1 LSRDRRRQSAR
12 LGAHPERRVL
22 APARRA
28 VLNRA
33 AGGSDSLEYLPARR
47 RSRRRFVVLP
57 PVVNLHAAP
66 RATSAVVNQ
75 AILGTSVLLIRRRSG
90 WALVETPDHYRG
102 WIRTPAL
109 RHDRR
114 HLPVA
119 EVRSLL
125 ANIYAGQ
132 DVTTRAPIAV
142 LPMLA
147 RVEISTSD
155 SAAMRGAASRQAGRA
170 GRGVKGRGGAGHVT
184 SGHGAAGRAAG
195 SAWDSR
201 GGAATHESRGGGA
214 PAPDWQRVHLPDG
227 RAGWAQTAD
236 LHPPV
241 GTAERH
247 AISRSTGRAAA
258 IVATALRFI
267 GLPYLWGGITT
278 FGLDCSGLVQLAHRA
293 VGVILPRDAD
303 LQWADR
309 RLSPVAAG
317 SIRPGDLVFFGP
329 RRGTIT
335 HVGIAI
341 SRHAFV
347 SATTRSRP
355 EVRIDRL
362 ADPYW
367 KKMFRGARRLPG
379 D

>member
-1 LSRDRRRQSAR
+1 M
-12 LGAHPERRVL
+12 
-22 APARRA
+22 
-28 VLNRA
+28 
-33 AGGSDSLEYLPARR
+33 
-47 RSRRRFVVLP
+47 
-57 PVVNLHAAP
+57 HAAP
-66 RATSAVVNQ
+66 RPTSPVVSQ
-75 AILGTSVLLIRRRSG
+75 AILGTSVLVIRRRTG
-90 WALVETPDHYRG
+90 WALVETPDRYRG
-102 WIRTPAL
+102 WMRTPAL

-114 HLPVA
+114 HMPVV

-125 ANIYAGQ
+125 ANVYAGQ

-147 RVEISTSD
+147 RVEIS
-155 SAAMRGAASRQAGRA
+155 
-170 GRGVKGRGGAGHVT
+170 
-184 SGHGAAGRAAG
+184 
-195 SAWDSR
+195 
-201 GGAATHESRGGGA
+201 GA
-214 PAPDWQRVHLPDG
+214 PAPALRAAGTTARRGPRTSRAAARSAAGSSRVAGAAHEARGGVTGTSDWQRIHLPDG
-227 RAGWAQTAD
+227 RTGWAQTAD

-241 GTAERH
+241 GKAGRH
-247 AISRSTGRAAA
+247 AISRTTGRAAE
-258 IVATALRFI
+258 IVATALRFV

-293 VGVILPRDAD
+293 VGVVLPRDAD

-309 RLSPVAAG
+309 RLSPVPPG

-341 SRHAFV
+341 GRRAFV
-347 SATTRSRP
+347 NATTRRRP

-367 KKMFRGARRLPG
+367 KKLFRGARRLPRE
-379 D
+379 

>member
-1 LSRDRRRQSAR
+1 MNRDRRRRSAR

-22 APARRA
+22 TPGRRA
-28 VLNRA
+28 ALRRTAGRA
-33 AGGSDSLEYLPARR
+33 GPAGDEGAVSPLPPQR

-57 PVVNLHAAP
+57 PVVNMHAAP
-66 RATSAVVNQ
+66 RPTSPVVSQ
-75 AILGTSVLLIRRRSG
+75 AILGTSVLVIRRSRG
-90 WALVETPDHYRG
+90 WALVVTPDRYRG
-102 WIRTPAL
+102 WMRTPAL
-109 RHDRR
+109 RRDRR
-114 HLPVA
+114 HMQVV

-125 ANIYAGQ
+125 ANVYAGQ

-147 RVEISTSD
+147 RVEIS
-155 SAAMRGAASRQAGRA
+155 
-170 GRGVKGRGGAGHVT
+170 
-184 SGHGAAGRAAG
+184 
-195 SAWDSR
+195 
-201 GGAATHESRGGGA
+201 GA
-214 PAPDWQRVHLPDG
+214 PAPTLRAGGTSPRRASRVAGAAHEERGGVVGTSDWQRIHLPDG
-227 RAGWAQTAD
+227 RTGWAQTAD

-241 GTAERH
+241 GKSGRRVL
-247 AISRSTGRAAA
+247 SRTTGRAAE
-258 IVATALRFI
+258 IVATALRFV

-293 VGVILPRDAD
+293 VGVVLPRDAD

-309 RLSPVAAG
+309 RLSPVTPRG
-317 SIRPGDLVFFGP
+317 IRPGDLVFFGP

-341 SRHAFV
+341 GRRAFV
-347 SATTRSRP
+347 NATTRRRP

-362 ADPYW
+362 DDPYW
-367 KKMFRGARRLPG
+367 KKLFRGARRLPG

>member
-1 LSRDRRRQSAR
+1 MIRDRRRRSAR

-22 APARRA
+22 APVRRA
-28 VLNRA
+28 VLRRS
-33 AGGSDSLEYLPARR
+33 AGDAGAVPSLPPQR

-57 PVVNLHAAP
+57 PVVNMHAAP
-66 RATSAVVNQ
+66 RPTSPVVSQ
-75 AILGTSVLLIRRRSG
+75 AILGTSVLVIRRRSG
-90 WALVETPDHYRG
+90 WALVETPDRYRG
-102 WIRTPAL
+102 WMRSPAL

-114 HLPVA
+114 HMPVV

-125 ANIYAGQ
+125 ANVYAGQ

-147 RVEISTSD
+147 RVEISGTAAPALR
-155 SAAMRGAASRQAGRA
+155 SAGTRARRA
-170 GRGVKGRGGAGHVT
+170 GRVAGAAHEARGGAVGT
-184 SGHGAAGRAAG
+184 A
-195 SAWDSR
+195 
-201 GGAATHESRGGGA
+201 
-214 PAPDWQRVHLPDG
+214 DWQRIHLPDG
-227 RAGWAQTAD
+227 RTGWAQTAD
-236 LHPPV
+236 LHAPV
-241 GTAERH
+241 GIAGRH
-247 AISRSTGRAAA
+247 AISRTTGRAAEV
-258 IVATALRFI
+258 VATALRFV

-309 RLSPVAAG
+309 RLSPVPPG
-317 SIRPGDLVFFGP
+317 RIRPGDLVFFGP

-341 SRHAFV
+341 GRRAFV
-347 SATTRSRP
+347 NATTRRRP

-367 KKMFRGARRLPG
+367 KKLFRGARRLPR

>member
-1 LSRDRRRQSAR
+1 VS
-12 LGAHPERRVL
+12 
-22 APARRA
+22 
-28 VLNRA
+28 
-33 AGGSDSLEYLPARR
+33 
-47 RSRRRFVVLP
+47 
-57 PVVNLHAAP
+57 
-66 RATSAVVNQ
+66 Q
-75 AILGTSVLLIRRRSG
+75 AILGTSVLVMRRRSG
-90 WALVETPDHYRG
+90 WALVETPDRYRG
-102 WIRTPAL
+102 WMRTPAL
-109 RHDRR
+109 RRDRR
-114 HLPVA
+114 HMPVV

-125 ANIYAGQ
+125 ANVYSRQ

-147 RVEISTSD
+147 RVEIS
-155 SAAMRGAASRQAGRA
+155 
-170 GRGVKGRGGAGHVT
+170 
-184 SGHGAAGRAAG
+184 
-195 SAWDSR
+195 
-201 GGAATHESRGGGA
+201 GA
-214 PAPDWQRVHLPDG
+214 PAPALRSARRRSAGAAHETRGGTTGTADWQRIHLPDG
-227 RAGWAQTAD
+227 RTGWAQTAD

-241 GTAERH
+241 GTAGRH
-247 AISRSTGRAAA
+247 ALSRTTGRAAEV
-258 IVATALRFI
+258 VATALRFV

-309 RLSPVAAG
+309 RLSPVPPG

-341 SRHAFV
+341 GRRAFV
-347 SATTRSRP
+347 NATTRRRP

-367 KKMFRGARRLPG
+367 KKLFRGARRLPRG
-379 D
+379 